1 MEEKN
6 NITPTMIISHIVLVI
21 MLIVILFPAAWVLST
36 SFSAV
41 NTLQTSSLFPTA
53 FTIDNYVKLIKETPF
68 LTWMKNSLI
77 ICVSSTLIALFLTTT
92 AGYAFSRFKFAGR
105 RFGLMSMIIA
115 QMFPGMMAM
124 VALFKLLN
132 WLGFLTSGAIG
143 LNTLTGLILIYAGGS
158 IPFNTWMLKGYI
170 DSIPKSI
177 EESAYIDGASKWQTF
192 TKIVFPLLGPM
203 LVVVA
208 IFSFIQPYTDFLLP
222 VILLQ
227 DPQKYTLAVG
237 LRSLVSGQFTK
248 NWTMFTAA
256 ATLGAIPIMV
266 MFLSLQRFLVEGLT
280 KGAVKG

>member
-1 MEEKN
+1 MEKQTL
-6 NITPTMIISHIVLVI
+6 TPAIIISHIVLII
-21 MLIVILFPAAWVLST
+21 MLILVLFPAFWVLST
-36 SFSAV
+36 SFSGI
-41 NTLQTSSLFPTA
+41 NTLQTSSILPA
-53 FTIDNYVKLIKETPF
+53 QFTFDNYVKLIKETPF

-77 ICVSSTLIALFLTTT
+77 ICVTSTVRALFLTTT

-105 RFGLMSMIIA
+105 RFGLMAMIIA

-143 LNTLTGLILIYAGGS
+143 LNTLSGLILIYAGGS

-177 EESAYIDGASKWQTF
+177 EESAYIDGATKWQTF
-192 TKIVFPLLGPM
+192 TQIVFPLLGPM

-208 IFSFIQPYTDFLLP
+208 IFSFILPYTDFLLP

-227 DPQKYTLAVG
+227 DPEKYTVAVG

-248 NWTMFTAA
+248 NWNMFTAA

>member
-1 MEEKN
+1 MEKQTL
-6 NITPTMIISHIVLVI
+6 TPAIIISHIVLII
-21 MLIVILFPAAWVLST
+21 MLILVLFPAFWVLST
-36 SFSAV
+36 SFSGI
-41 NTLQTSSLFPTA
+41 NTLQTSSILPA
-53 FTIDNYVKLIKETPF
+53 QFTFDNYVKLIKETPF

-77 ICVSSTLIALFLTTT
+77 ICVTSTVIALFLTTT

-105 RFGLMSMIIA
+105 RFGLMAMIIA

-143 LNTLTGLILIYAGGS
+143 LNTLSGLILIYAGGS

-177 EESAYIDGASKWQTF
+177 EESAYIDGATKWQTF
-192 TKIVFPLLGPM
+192 TQIVFPLLGPM

-208 IFSFIQPYTDFLLP
+208 IFSFILPYTDFLLP

-227 DPQKYTLAVG
+227 DPEKYTVAVG

-248 NWTMFTAA
+248 NWNMFTAA

>member
-6 NITPTMIISHIVLVI
+6 TITPAIIISHLVLII
-21 MLIVILFPAAWVLST
+21 MLLVILFPAAWVLST

-41 NTLQTSSLFPTA
+41 NTLQTTSLFPTE
-53 FTIDNYVKLIKETPF
+53 FTVNNYVKLIKETPF

-77 ICVSSTLIALFLTTT
+77 ICISSTLIALFLTTT

-132 WLGFLTSGAIG
+132 WLGFLTSGFIG

-208 IFSFIQPYTDFLLP
+208 IFSFILPYTDFLLP

>member
-6 NITPTMIISHIVLVI
+6 NITPAIIISHLALII
-21 MLIVILFPAAWVLST
+21 MLLLILFPAAWVLST

-41 NTLQTSSLFPTA
+41 NTLQTSSLFPTE
-53 FTIDNYVKLIKETPF
+53 FTVNNYVKLIKETPF

-132 WLGFLTSGAIG
+132 WLGYLTSGAIG

-192 TKIVFPLLGPM
+192 TQIVFPLLGPM

-208 IFSFIQPYTDFLLP
+208 IFSFILPYTDFLLP

>member
-6 NITPTMIISHIVLVI
+6 TITPAIIISHLVLII
-21 MLIVILFPAAWVLST
+21 MLLVILFPAAWVLST

-41 NTLQTSSLFPTA
+41 NTLQTTSLFPTE
-53 FTIDNYVKLIKETPF
+53 FTVNNYVKLIKETPF
-68 LTWMKNSLI
+68 LTWMQNSLI
-77 ICVSSTLIALFLTTT
+77 ICISSTLIALFLTTT

-132 WLGFLTSGAIG
+132 WLGFLTSGFIG

-208 IFSFIQPYTDFLLP
+208 IFSFILPYTDFLLP

>member
-6 NITPTMIISHIVLVI
+6 NITPAIIISHLVLII
-21 MLIVILFPAAWVLST
+21 MLLVILFPAAWVLST

-41 NTLQTSSLFPTA
+41 NTLNTSSLFPTE
-53 FTIDNYVKLIKETPF
+53 FTVNNYVNLIKETPF

-77 ICVSSTLIALFLTTT
+77 ICISSTLIALFLTTT

-105 RFGLMSMIIA
+105 RFGLMAMIIA

-192 TKIVFPLLGPM
+192 TKIVLPLLGPM

-208 IFSFIQPYTDFLLP
+208 IFSFILPYTDFLLP

-256 ATLGAIPIMV
+256 ATLGAIPIMI